1 MKVKLNGY
9 KILRSFENSG
19 NLIPNSQ
26 VSTRFKMKVVL
37 IVLFVFQLFY
47 IYVEGKPQTALR
59 KGLSSLTF
67 VRKPVQFTLPNK
79 KATNGVSFF
88 LFIIKKHSNCLNTNY
103 FLKCFP
109 YKDFQKLIAKFFHIL
124 RMYIQ

>member
-37 IVLFVFQLFY
+37 IVLFVFQLFC
-47 IYVEGKPQTALR
+47 ICVEGKPQTAIR
-59 KGLSSLTF
+59 KGPASLTF

-79 KATNGVSFF
+79 KATTNGVSFF
-88 LFIIKKHSNCLNTNY
+88 Y
-103 FLKCFP
+103 
-109 YKDFQKLIAKFFHIL
+109 
-124 RMYIQ
+124 

>member
-1 MKVKLNGY
+1 MEVKLNRY

-59 KGLSSLTF
+59 KGPSSLTF
-67 VRKPVQFTLPNK
+67 VRRPVQFTLPNK

-88 LFIIKKHSNCLNTNY
+88 IDHEKINKIF
-103 FLKCFP
+103 
-109 YKDFQKLIAKFFHIL
+109 
-124 RMYIQ
+124 

>member
-59 KGLSSLTF
+59 KGPGSLTF

-79 KATNGVSFF
+79 KATTNGVSFF
-88 LFIIKKHSNCLNTNY
+88 Y
-103 FLKCFP
+103 
-109 YKDFQKLIAKFFHIL
+109 
-124 RMYIQ
+124 

>member
-1 MKVKLNGY
+1 MKVA
-9 KILRSFENSG
+9 
-19 NLIPNSQ
+19 
-26 VSTRFKMKVVL
+26 L
-37 IVLFVFQLFY
+37 IVLLVIQLFC
-47 IYVEGKPQTALR
+47 IYVEGKPQTAIR
-59 KGLSSLTF
+59 KGPASLTF

-109 YKDFQKLIAKFFHIL
+109 YKDFQKFIAKFFHIL
-124 RMYIQ
+124 KMFNSDGSVNSNAWKIHSRKLLTD